1 LTANLMGVFAGLAL
15 VMAATGIGG
24 IMALTVTQ
32 RIHEIGIR
40 MALGARPSSVL
51 TMVLRQGLFLGIAG
65 IVIGVLATVGFTQ
78 MLRTLLFEISP
89 TDPTTLLSVTL
100 VLMGAA
106 VASCAVPAWRAAN
119 IDPLVALRFE

>member
-1 LTANLMGVFAGLAL
+1 
-15 VMAATGIGG
+15 
-24 IMALTVTQ
+24 MALTVTQ
-32 RIHEIGIR
+32 QIHEIGIR

-51 TMVLRQGLFLGIAG
+51 TMVLRQGLVLGIAG
-65 IVIGVLATVGFTQ
+65 IVIGGLATMGFTQ

-100 VLMGAA
+100 VLIGAA
-106 VASCAVPAWRAAN
+106 VVSCAVPAWRAAN